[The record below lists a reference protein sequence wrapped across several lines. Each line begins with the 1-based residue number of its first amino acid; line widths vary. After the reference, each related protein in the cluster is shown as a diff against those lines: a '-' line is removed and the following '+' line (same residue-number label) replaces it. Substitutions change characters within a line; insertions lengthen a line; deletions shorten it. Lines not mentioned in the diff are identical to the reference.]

1 MQMMF
6 RFLTAVLFL
15 AIAAGDISAQRVTG
29 QPGARRDR
37 AMLEQRF
44 RERYEQVVRE
54 RLSLTDAQFTQLTEV
69 NKRLDGKRREL
80 FAEER
85 TVRREMRQALQAT
98 DDQAN
103 EARVAELMDR
113 AIRVQRSRLDLLE
126 TEQRELSAFL
136 TPTQRA
142 KYMGMQEQLR
152 RRADDMRRRAEGDT
166 VGDAFGNP
174 PPAAGPRRPMQRRP
188 GGGGPPR

>member
-1 MQMMF
+1 MF

-15 AIAAGDISAQRVTG
+15 AIAAGDINAQRVTG

-54 RLSLTDAQFTQLTEV
+54 RLALTDAQFTQLTEV

-85 TVRREMRQALQAT
+85 TVRREMRLALQAT

-103 EARVAELMDR
+103 ETRVAELMDR

-152 RRADDMRRRAEGDT
+152 RRADEMRRRAEGDT
-166 VGDAFGNP
+166 VGDAFGTE

-188 GGGGPPR
+188 DGGGPPR

>member
-1 MQMMF
+1 MS
-6 RFLTAVLFL
+6 RLITAFLFL
-15 AIAAGDISAQRVTG
+15 LVAAGDASAQRVTG

-37 AMLEQRF
+37 AALEQRF
-44 RERYEQVVRE
+44 RERFEQVVKE
-54 RLSLTDAQFTQLTEV
+54 RLALTEAQLQQLIDV

-80 FAEER
+80 FTEER
-85 TVRREMRQALQAT
+85 TVRREMRAALQAP

-103 EARVAELMDR
+103 QARVAELMDR

-126 TEQRELSAFL
+126 TEQRELAAFL

-152 RRADDMRRRAEGDT
+152 RRAEEMRRRAEGDT
-166 VGDAFGNP
+166 VGDAFGDG
-174 PPAAGPRRPMQRRP
+174 PAGMGTRRPMPRRPGS
-188 GGGGPPR
+188 GGASQ